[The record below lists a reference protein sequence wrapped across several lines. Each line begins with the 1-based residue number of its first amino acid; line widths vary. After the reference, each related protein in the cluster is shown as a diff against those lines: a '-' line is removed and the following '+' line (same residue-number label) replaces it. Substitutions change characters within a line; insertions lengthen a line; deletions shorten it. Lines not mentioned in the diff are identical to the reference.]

1 MTTVQAEK
9 TEQARKA
16 DRKAGALAIIGK
28 QDEGAEAS
36 AGGERDEIRR
46 QVLALRDKS
55 DQDAWAMAAALVV
68 VHEKGYYN
76 GWGFSSWRSY
86 VEDEV
91 DIHIRKAQQLI
102 KTEQWLALLPKNV
115 TGWIRALGWTKAR
128 MLCNIVT
135 AENAAEWRAKL
146 EGKSVMAI
154 DALLHEDA
162 QAAAEDPNGKG
173 ADTGSERQKPY
184 TLGRPTPAQ
193 RANMD
198 LAAATAAKAAGCDTS
213 KDRLAYIWDL
223 IATEY
228 QATNGGIQ
236 YVQQYL
242 ANVEAVIGLRLI
254 AYDLDNDEVV
264 YGGETLDVIGRAE
277 DPEDEAEDDAEDDAG
292 EEDADESTTTH

>member
-1 MTTVQAEK
+1 MVGQVA
-9 TEQARKA
+9 
-16 DRKAGALAIIGK
+16 
-28 QDEGAEAS
+28 EGAEAGS
-36 AGGERDEIRR
+36 ADEHAEIRR

-76 GWGFSSWRSY
+76 GWGFASWRAY

-128 MLCNIVT
+128 MLCNVVT

-154 DALLHEDA
+154 DALLHDDA
-162 QAAAEDPNGKG
+162 QAAAADPDGKG

-242 ANVEAVIGLRLI
+242 ANVESVIGLRLI
-254 AYDLDNDEVV
+254 AYDMGKDEVV
-264 YGGETLDVIGRAE
+264 YGGETLDIIAHDDDDEEETEADDDADDDVAE
-277 DPEDEAEDDAEDDAG
+277 ATEDES
-292 EEDADESTTTH
+292 STTH

>member
-1 MTTVQAEK
+1 VDDHA
-9 TEQARKA
+9 
-16 DRKAGALAIIGK
+16 
-28 QDEGAEAS
+28 
-36 AGGERDEIRR
+36 EIRR

-76 GWGFSSWRSY
+76 GWGFSSWRAY

-154 DALLHEDA
+154 DDLLHKDA
-162 QAAAEDPNGKG
+162 QDAAADPNGKG
-173 ADTGSERQKPY
+173 ADTGSERQKTY
-184 TLGRPTPAQ
+184 SLGRPTPAQ

-198 LAAATAAKAAGCDTS
+198 LAAETAARAAGCDTS
-213 KDRLAYIWDL
+213 KNRLAYIWDL

-228 QATNGGIQ
+228 QATNGGIKF
-236 YVQQYL
+236 VQEYL
-242 ANVEAVIGLRLI
+242 ANVESVIGLRLI
-254 AYDLDNDEVV
+254 AYDLANDEVV
-264 YGGETLDVIGRAE
+264 YGGETLDIIAR
-277 DPEDEAEDDAEDDAG
+277 DNNDEDEADADG
-292 EEDADESTTTH
+292 DADEDVAGAAEDESSTTH